1 MEVALTQELV
11 EQYVGGQLEVLNR
24 FPHAYIARG
33 EIASVTLSNHN
44 GSQQVTVTLEW
55 YARLTG
61 KNRWEL
67 IEPEPYR
74 VDLKVFAP
82 SDIGDGRLYL
92 TADLE
97 STVLYPP
104 GGSKLDP
111 HTGRIEVGRSS
122 LVGAR

>member
-1 MEVALTQELV
+1 MEVTLTQELV
-11 EQYVGGQLEVLNR
+11 ERYVGGQLEVLSR
-24 FPHAYIARG
+24 FEGYIARG
-33 EIASVTLSNHN
+33 EIASVAITNDK

-61 KNRWEL
+61 KNHWEP
-67 IEPEPYR
+67 IEPKPYR
-74 VDLKVFAP
+74 VDLKVFTL

-111 HTGRIEVGRSS
+111 HTGQIDVGQPC